1 MERRRVEFFVSEH
14 KRSTKRAERR
24 AFRVRQKIKKVGDAP
39 RVSVFRSLNQTYAQ
53 LIDDTQGVT
62 LASASTL
69 TLKNKGDKKELA
81 RAVGKEIAAQA
92 KDLRIETVVFD
103 RGSYRYHGRV
113 REVAEGLRE
122 GGLTL

>member
-1 MERRRVEFFVSEH
+1 MEFFVSEH
-14 KRSTKRAERR
+14 KRSIGRATRR
-24 AFRVRQKIKKVGDAP
+24 AFRVRQKIKKVAHAP
-39 RVSVFRSLNQTYAQ
+39 RISVFRSLNQTYAQ
-53 LIDDTQGVT
+53 LIDDAQGKT

-69 TLKNKGDKKELA
+69 TIKEVSGDKKALA
-81 RAVGKEIAAQA
+81 RAVGKELATHA
-92 KDLRIETVVFD
+92 KKLDISAVVFD

>member
-1 MERRRVEFFVSEH
+1 MSEH
-14 KRSTKRAERR
+14 KRSIVRGKRR
-24 AFRVRQKIKKVGDAP
+24 AFRVRQKIKKVGNAP

-53 LIDDTQGVT
+53 LIDDAQGVT

-69 TLKNKGDKKELA
+69 TLKDVDGDKKALA
-81 RAVGKEIAAQA
+81 RAVGKELAAHA
-92 KDLRIETVVFD
+92 KNLHIETVVFD

-122 GGLTL
+122 GGLSF

>member
-1 MERRRVEFFVSEH
+1 MSEH
-14 KRSTKRAERR
+14 KRSIGRAARR
-24 AFRVRQKIKKVGDAP
+24 AFRVRQKIKKVANAP
-39 RVSVFRSLNQTYAQ
+39 RVSVFRSLNQTYVQ
-53 LIDDTQGVT
+53 LIDDAQGKT

-69 TLKNKGDKKELA
+69 TLKEVTGDKKALA
-81 RAVGKEIAAQA
+81 RAVGKELATHA
-92 KDLRIETVVFD
+92 KGLHINTVVFD

>member
-1 MERRRVEFFVSEH
+1 MSEH
-14 KRSTKRAERR
+14 KRSTVSAKRR
-24 AFRVRQKIKKVGDAP
+24 AFRVRQKLKTVSNAP

-53 LIDDTQGVT
+53 LIDDAKGVT
-62 LASASTL
+62 LASASTV
-69 TLKNKGDKKELA
+69 TLKDVEGDKKTCA
-81 RAVGKEIAAQA
+81 RAVGKELAAIA
-92 KDLRIETVVFD
+92 KNLHISTVVFD

>member
-1 MERRRVEFFVSEH
+1 MSEH
-14 KRSTKRAERR
+14 KRSTVRAKRR
-24 AFRVRQKIKKVGDAP
+24 AFRVRQKIKKVGNAP

-53 LIDDTQGVT
+53 LIDDAQGIT

-69 TLKNKGDKKELA
+69 TLKNVEGDKKVLA
-81 RAVGKEIAAQA
+81 RAVGKELAAQA
-92 KDLRIETVVFD
+92 KNLRIETVVFD

-122 GGLTL
+122 GGLSL

>member
-1 MERRRVEFFVSEH
+1 VSEH
-14 KRSTKRAERR
+14 KRGIGRATRR
-24 AFRVRQKIKKVGDAP
+24 AFRVRQKIKKVAHAP

-53 LIDDTQGVT
+53 LIDDAQGKT

-69 TLKNKGDKKELA
+69 ALKDLSGDKKALA
-81 RAVGKEIAAQA
+81 RAVGKELAMNA
-92 KDLRIETVVFD
+92 KKLDINTVVFD
-103 RGSYRYHGRV
+103 RGSYRYLGRV

>member
-1 MERRRVEFFVSEH
+1 MEFFVSEH
-14 KRSTKRAERR
+14 KRSIERATRR
-24 AFRVRQKIKKVGDAP
+24 AFRVRQKIKKVAHAP
-39 RVSVFRSLNQTYAQ
+39 RVSIFRSLNQTYAQ
-53 LIDDTQGVT
+53 LIDDAQGKT

-69 TLKNKGDKKELA
+69 TVKEVSGDKKTLA
-81 RAVGKEIAAQA
+81 RAVGKALATQA
-92 KDLRIETVVFD
+92 KNLNINTVVFD